1 MSYRVY
7 FFLNRISYKFM
18 DLGLYEFWHNLNSRL
33 TIRRKLI
40 LYAPFFIYVEK
51 SFKWLYCYCWEWGG
65 HTWVGNTCTLYPT
78 SESSRKNEQY
88 RFEKTMLLILTWHL
102 NVLFWYLRK
111 KKKQCKAKGF
121 HCRWFHMHV
130 ISRVLCKIHDLRVL
144 YRNSTSRIN
153 Q

>member
-1 MSYRVY
+1 
-7 FFLNRISYKFM
+7 M

-33 TIRRKLI
+33 TIRRELI
-40 LYAPFFIYVEK
+40 LYAPFFHLRWEILQVIVLLLLGMRWTHVSWKYMYFVSNKRELK
-51 SFKWLYCYCWEWGG
+51 KKWTISIGEDNAL
-65 HTWVGNTCTLYPT
+65 
-78 SESSRKNEQY
+78 
-88 RFEKTMLLILTWHL
+88 LTWHL